1 MAASPL
7 TSRPRGSNVN
17 ANGTGVAD
25 RFSTAVSD
33 SVPSGRTLN
42 VDRAAARLRRHD
54 QLAPVGCEP
63 DLPGRGEE
71 VRRVGVREPERARRA
86 VENPDAISADLE
98 ALHDP
103 DPAGVQDVHGVVVD
117 GDARREVAAGR
128 VDVGQLEPRPV
139 DAEDGHGVAAGV
151 DCEQQPAPL
160 VVDERA
166 LRAQAVR
173 SGARC
178 DVAAVA
184 AGRVAA
190 RLGEPSVS
198 VALEDDYPVAVELV
212 GLDEDGAFAPPVA
225 ASTAVVGRDGP
236 GGDEC
241 GERGGEDVDEPRSHG
256 SPFDCGPDRCYFR
269 ALRTGL
275 TIPRTPRSTRVVSCS
290 AGEPI

>member
-17 ANGTGVAD
+17 ANGTTVAD
-25 RFSTAVSD
+25 GFSTAVSD
-33 SVPSGRTLN
+33 SVPSGRTLKMSI
-42 VDRAAARLRRHD
+42 VLP
-54 QLAPVGCEP
+54 LAFVVTISLVPSGVNP
-63 DLPGRGEE
+63 TWPGE
-71 VRRVGVREPERARRA
+71 VRKFGGSVFASP
-86 VENPDAISADLE
+86 NAISEDLE

-103 DPAGVQDVHGVVVD
+103 DSAGIQDVHEVVVD

-128 VDVGQLEPRPV
+128 VDVGQLESRSV
-139 DAEDGHGVAAGV
+139 DAEDGDGVATRV
-151 DCEQQPAPL
+151 DCEEQPVPL

-173 SGARC
+173 RGAWC

-190 RLGEPSVS
+190 CLGEPSVS

-256 SPFDCGPDRCYFR
+256 SPFDCGPDRRYFR
-269 ALRTGL
+269 AVRTDL
-275 TIPRTPRSTRVVSCS
+275 TIPRTHRGLRGFSSRCGRADLRKS
-290 AGEPI
+290 